1 VSVSLVPSFSWSVHD
16 YYVRCAAGTNALIVS
31 MIASP
36 GAESAL
42 LQPKISTSEPEQ
54 ILALRV
60 DENQAIVAT
69 ATRGTA
75 STEYWVRC
83 LPHDF
88 PHLQM
93 SPHAD
98 AGIEPRPGYYLVGNR
113 QTLNGA
119 GAYAMVLN
127 ASGVPVWYF
136 HETRGPGVLNVDSV
150 TKGAVSFV
158 APGLHGAVFP
168 YEIHQLSPW
177 KTAYTDA
184 PGTVFDEHELRALPN
199 GDYLILS
206 RPILGG
212 VDLTGL
218 RLPAPDGGV
227 DTFGAN
233 SNILNCNILEVDS
246 KGDVAW
252 RWIGSEHLDALR
264 ETTFPV
270 LWPEK
275 APDGG
280 LVADPFHCD
289 SIDVDPANGNL
300 LVSARHMD
308 SVFYV
313 DRSTSKVLWK
323 MGGTEYSKDHAT
335 YVRLADPYY
344 RQHDA
349 RLQPGWA
356 AACHGGAGQV
366 SVFDDETARPAPAR
380 AALYSVVV
388 GGDGGTKEDCAS
400 WDGGTAPQAIL
411 AWQYAGRTSAAATG
425 SFRILP
431 DGSRVIGWGIGPTP
445 DLVFTEVDVQGDDL
459 LDFYFTD
466 DNSSYRAIKLPL
478 TAFDLGVLRRTAGA
492 ASEAADDDGL
502 GLDSGTDAETS
513 DAGPTDAG
521 PTDDGPSES
530 GPTDDAADAGS
541 SDDRND

>member
-206 RPILGG
+206 DPGRGRSHRAPSPGSGRGSRHLRRELEHSELQYSGG
-212 VDLTGL
+212 RFQG
-218 RLPAPDGGV
+218 RRGV
-227 DTFGAN
+227 
-233 SNILNCNILEVDS
+233 EVD
-246 KGDVAW
+246 
-252 RWIGSEHLDALR
+252 
-264 ETTFPV
+264 
-270 LWPEK
+270 
-275 APDGG
+275 
-280 LVADPFHCD
+280 
-289 SIDVDPANGNL
+289 
-300 LVSARHMD
+300 
-308 SVFYV
+308 
-313 DRSTSKVLWK
+313 
-323 MGGTEYSKDHAT
+323 
-335 YVRLADPYY
+335 RL
-344 RQHDA
+344 
-349 RLQPGWA
+349 
-356 AACHGGAGQV
+356 
-366 SVFDDETARPAPAR
+366 
-380 AALYSVVV
+380 
-388 GGDGGTKEDCAS
+388 
-400 WDGGTAPQAIL
+400 
-411 AWQYAGRTSAAATG
+411 RTS
-425 SFRILP
+425 R
-431 DGSRVIGWGIGPTP
+431 RV
-445 DLVFTEVDVQGDDL
+445 EGDDL
-459 LDFYFTD
+459 PG
-466 DNSSYRAIKLPL
+466 PL
-478 TAFDLGVLRRTAGA
+478 AREGARRR
-492 ASEAADDDGL
+492 
-502 GLDSGTDAETS
+502 
-513 DAGPTDAG
+513 P
-521 PTDDGPSES
+521 
-530 GPTDDAADAGS
+530 
-541 SDDRND
+541 RR